1 MIDGADIY
9 GAVKTRAIRVA
20 ELPNDALRALIGH
33 LGRKQRLGAA
43 AQRIGREAM
52 AEAVIRFMGEAETQE
67 TRDKKPDASADTEA
81 LTDFVELTTN
91 PDAPDA

>member
-9 GAVKTRAIRVA
+9 GAVKARAIRVA
-20 ELPNDALRALIGH
+20 ELPDDALRALIGH
-33 LGRKQRLGAA
+33 LGRKQRLGAT

-52 AEAVIRFMGEAETQE
+52 AEAVIRFMGEAEE
-67 TRDKKPDASADTEA
+67 TRDRQPRASEGTEA
-81 LTDFVELTTN
+81 LTDFVNTN